1 MGVGSVN
8 INGNE
13 IIIRGRRAKLR
24 NRFFLIL
31 LFTAVSIA
39 IFELIFSIYVGNRSF
54 SIQYTILLLLYL
66 GVGYMAFRFYLWH
79 SFGKEVLMLYPD
91 RIEYYVDFKFFKGN
105 KKLLRVDNLK
115 DTFGI
120 RLNIMGE
127 KIRPK
132 SNSHNE
138 SKENPTVTPISNE
151 KETFFSESNEVIET
165 IATISPSEM
174 EEIQTKFLEL
184 YG

>member
-31 LFTAVSIA
+31 LFIAASIA

-66 GVGYMAFRFYLWH
+66 GVGYMAFRFYL
-79 SFGKEVLMLYPD
+79 
-91 RIEYYVDFKFFKGN
+91 
-105 KKLLRVDNLK
+105 
-115 DTFGI
+115 
-120 RLNIMGE
+120 
-127 KIRPK
+127 
-132 SNSHNE
+132 
-138 SKENPTVTPISNE
+138 
-151 KETFFSESNEVIET
+151 
-165 IATISPSEM
+165 
-174 EEIQTKFLEL
+174 
-184 YG
+184 